1 MKDNNT
7 TTVEKKAESILQ
19 MQADMLTLID
29 IVTQSSRRVELI
41 DRDALYEAFCEKA
54 AKAAVPTAQELVDET
69 QAKFDKVL
77 HNPENVH
84 PMHFR
89 SKKEMKADA
98 DKVPTMTAQR
108 EAFSRRELIA
118 TLLSGRVTEALA
130 AAEAQ
135 EKAKAE
141 VKGEER
147 EITPEYFDKVL
158 SEVLAGDYGIGR
170 FESWD
175 HKEFFHFRPLLSGS
189 YARMLSTKNN
199 PIEAVVD
206 MVRETSRIYPAL
218 TPIDIF
224 QAPPFDMKPEDLQ
237 QILKQISEDPEKK
250 DIRFTTNSVDA
261 VFLYSNRY
269 IDDDYAD
276 ALADVALEAAMNP

>member
-1 MKDNNT
+1 MKDNEY
-7 TTVEKKAESILQ
+7 VLGHAAAEPILQ
-19 MQADMLTLID
+19 MQADMLALID
-29 IVTQSSRRVELI
+29 IVTESSRKVELI
-41 DRDALYEAFCEKA
+41 DRDALYEAFCKA
-54 AKAAVPTAQELVDET
+54 APKAALPTAKEVADDA

-77 HNPENVH
+77 HGPENEF

-89 SKKEMKADA
+89 SKKELKSDA
-98 DKVPTMTAQR
+98 GKVPTMTAQR

-118 TLLSGRVTEALA
+118 TLLSGRVTQALA

-135 EKAKAE
+135 EKAQVE
-141 VKGEER
+141 EQGEER

-170 FESWD
+170 IESWD
-175 HKEFFHFRPLLSGS
+175 NKEFFHFRPLLSSS

-199 PIEAVVD
+199 PIESVVD

-218 TPIDIF
+218 TPIEVF
-224 QAPPFDMKPEDLQ
+224 QAPPFDMQPDDIQ
-237 QILKQISEDPEKK
+237 QVLKQISEDPEKK
-250 DIRFTTNSVDA
+250 DIRFTTDSVGS
-261 VFLYSNRY
+261 VLLYSNRY
-269 IDDDYAD
+269 IEDDYAE

>member
-1 MKDNNT
+1 
-7 TTVEKKAESILQ
+7 
-19 MQADMLTLID
+19 
-29 IVTQSSRRVELI
+29 
-41 DRDALYEAFCEKA
+41 
-54 AKAAVPTAQELVDET
+54 
-69 QAKFDKVL
+69 
-77 HNPENVH
+77 
-84 PMHFR
+84 
-89 SKKEMKADA
+89 
-98 DKVPTMTAQR
+98 MTAQR

-118 TLLSGRVTEALA
+118 HFVVRARDRSACRCRSSG
-130 AAEAQ
+130 
-135 EKAKAE
+135 KAKAE

-189 YARMLSTKNN
+189 YARMLSAKNN

-218 TPIDIF
+218 TPIDVF